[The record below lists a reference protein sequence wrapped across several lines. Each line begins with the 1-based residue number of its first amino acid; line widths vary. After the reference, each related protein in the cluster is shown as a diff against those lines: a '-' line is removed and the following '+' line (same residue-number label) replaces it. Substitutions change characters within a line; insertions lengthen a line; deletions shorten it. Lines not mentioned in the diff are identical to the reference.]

1 MFRTTDVTATTQ
13 TTPLAGATPLQVRI
27 GIEDVDYEV
36 YDLSPTGFAINSP
49 APLAPGTLTHV
60 SFRLAP
66 GLSISLQTRARTW
79 RVESEQQ
86 WFEFGDV
93 DRDILTVL
101 LLSNE
106 SSLVH

>member
-1 MFRTTDVTATTQ
+1 MFRTTPVTTATQ
-13 TTPLAGATPLQVRI
+13 PTPPATETPLQVRL
-27 GIEDVDYEV
+27 GIEDVDYEGH
-36 YDLSPTGFAINSP
+36 DLSSTGFAISSP
-49 APLAPGTLTHV
+49 APLTPGTLTHV

-79 RVESEQQ
+79 QMDSEQQ

-93 DRDILTVL
+93 DRDILAVL
-101 LLSNE
+101 LLSNQ